1 MYLKGELTAEEVE
14 ERSIQARKR
23 YQELYKK
30 RTPDHLMEAVLT
42 AGQELIGE
50 PPGEAGRGGN
60 RVDRHG
66 KPIGFNLQ
74 KVLGLEDSPGTYCF
88 EQSIVYECGSAQGI
102 NWNLTYLQQ
111 TDAAKFNTIQAVL
124 REAPIYHLYV
134 NQWPIHCFL
143 KGLRRGQKDKK
154 AKLVTKM
161 KEEGAPIIERSMSR
175 SMGPGGSRS
184 RAESSQISA
193 KANSKNLNSHHN
205 RNRKDAGTSSTQ
217 VSSTVR
223 SAHAGI
229 SQFDRTADPR
239 SEDEDNDDDED
250 DNDNDK
256 DEDKDEDQ
264 GDDDDDDD
272 DDEDEDDEVETGRAF
287 PKSKK
292 RGRSN
297 PDRNVPGAKVS
308 YSLTLIQIDLR
319 VPAKKQSRSMKLK
332 DNLAEAVASS
342 SARAQPRRKAR
353 ATKKSAGTNKQEPPP
368 MTMAEQKA
376 LARTKLRG
384 KGKEKAY

>member
-1 MYLKGELTAEEVE
+1 MYLKGKLTAEEVE
-14 ERSIQARKR
+14 ECSIQARKR

-30 RTPDHLMEAVLT
+30 RTPDHPMEAVLT

-50 PPGEAGRGGN
+50 PPGKAGRGGN
-60 RVDRHG
+60 QVDQHG

-74 KVLGLEDSPGTYCF
+74 KVLGLKDSPGTYCF
-88 EQSIVYECGSAQGI
+88 EQSIVYKCGLAQGI

-111 TDAAKFNTIQAVL
+111 TDAAKFNTIQA
-124 REAPIYHLYV
+124 
-134 NQWPIHCFL
+134 
-143 KGLRRGQKDKK
+143 GQKDKK
-154 AKLVTKM
+154 AKMVTKM
-161 KEEGAPIIERSMSR
+161 KEEGAPIIECSISR
-175 SMGPGGSRS
+175 SMRPGGLRS

-223 SAHAGI
+223 IAHAGI
-229 SQFDRTADPR
+229 SQFDRTADTR
-239 SEDEDNDDDED
+239 SEDEEDDDDKD
-250 DNDNDK
+250 DKDKDKDK
-256 DEDKDEDQ
+256 DEDKDKDKDEDQ
-264 GDDDDDDD
+264 GDDDDDNDD
-272 DDEDEDDEVETGRAF
+272 DDEDDEVETGRAF

-308 YSLTLIQIDLR
+308 YSLTLLQIDLR

-332 DNLAEAVASS
+332 DNSAKAVASS